1 MAQPPLCAEIMKPK
15 IPFTVNNLSQHVA
28 VKLLGM
34 KGLME
39 ERISYIKVQKDL
51 LFGNLSQI
59 PAVSVFPSD
68 TNFLI
73 LRTAIEPK
81 TLLENLLD
89 ENVLV
94 RDVSSYPMLS
104 AMVRV
109 NAGTESE
116 NKAFLSALKKYL

>member
-1 MAQPPLCAEIMKPK
+1 
-15 IPFTVNNLSQHVA
+15 
-28 VKLLGM
+28 
-34 KGLME
+34 ME
-39 ERISYIKVQKDL
+39 ERISYIKVQKES
-51 LFGNLSQI
+51 LFKNLSQI
-59 PAVSVFPSD
+59 PALSVFPSD

-73 LRTAIEPK
+73 FRTTTESK
-81 TLLENLLD
+81 TLLENLLA

-104 AMVRV
+104 NMVRV